1 MKISSAVIVTAA
13 GRECPGVVVPP
24 RRRRFP
30 TLAQT
35 FGLIRVRLRY
45 PGILGLDLGYFSPS
59 QVREQF

>member
-1 MKISSAVIVTAA
+1 MKIGSAVIVTAA
-13 GRECPGVVVPP
+13 GRESPGVVVAP

-30 TLAQT
+30 TLAQK

-45 PGILGLDLGYFSPS
+45 PGILGLDFGYFSPS